1 MNADKRA
8 PDAGHLSRDA
18 KEFGLVVAEA
28 VMSEFKGEAN
38 EERLQAIRH
47 VLMQAV
53 DHIEAQHGPE
63 SAAMWLDEANEAI
76 QQRIAELS
84 PRGGSPP
91 IQNADVGF

>member
-1 MNADKRA
+1 MSADKRA

-28 VMSEFKGEAN
+28 VMSEFKSEAN

-53 DHIEAQHGPE
+53 DHIEKQHGPE
-63 SAAMWLDEANEAI
+63 SAVKWLDEANRSI
-76 QQRIAELS
+76 QHRIAEIN
-84 PRGGSPP
+84 PRQVGSPD
-91 IQNADVGF
+91 NKA